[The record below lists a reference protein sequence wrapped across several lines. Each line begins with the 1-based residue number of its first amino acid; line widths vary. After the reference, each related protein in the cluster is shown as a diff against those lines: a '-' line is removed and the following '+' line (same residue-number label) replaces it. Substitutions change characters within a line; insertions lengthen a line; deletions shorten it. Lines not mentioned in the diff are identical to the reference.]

1 MIGHKFQ
8 SDEQLRNNIVR
19 KLPPDIFTPSCC
31 VLFCWEEGRNEK
43 GSVLY

>member
-8 SDEQLRNNIVR
+8 SDEQLSNNIVR
-19 KLPPDIFTPSCC
+19 NLPPDIFTPGCC